1 MASIAPAGSG
11 RQKRNVAS
19 MASSDAID
27 QGGEVAQSVD
37 RDSARMDEHASR
49 LVLNGVNWPCGLW
62 QTKTECGKH
71 ERSASAPG
79 FLRRCL
85 DQEERKLPRL
95 AIGGG
100 QGSGRHWDGAVWE
113 AQGLAEARWTS
124 KDNAAAGAAQ
134 SRSQRNLPVSALVMA
149 RSTFRSPV
157 VRRVRTRL
165 PVLGS
170 TARSFFFVLR
180 PFFAMIRVPVLTG
193 QAFPKSHARAPRDLY
208 RRFLGLLNLAE
219 RDRGIPVS

>member
-1 MASIAPAGSG
+1 MHPDQLDRAMVGQRPKAP
-11 RQKRNVAS
+11 RPR
-19 MASSDAID
+19 
-27 QGGEVAQSVD
+27 E
-37 RDSARMDEHASR
+37 RASR
-49 LVLNGVNWPCGLW
+49 TVSSQEPHPGTDRGGAPTWCACHFNLQLSAFPRPPHGRW
-62 QTKTECGKH
+62 Q
-71 ERSASAPG
+71 ASHARYRD
-79 FLRRCL
+79 LCIVARA
-85 DQEERKLPRL
+85 ERKVR
-95 AIGGG
+95 G

-193 QAFPKSHARAPRDLY
+193 QAFPKSHARALRDLY

>member
-1 MASIAPAGSG
+1 MRFVLGRLPAW
-11 RQKRNVAS
+11 
-19 MASSDAID
+19 ASSDAMD

-37 RDSARMDEHASR
+37 RDSARMDENASW

-85 DQEERKLPRL
+85 DQEERQLPRL

-124 KDNAAAGAAQ
+124 KDNAAQARRKA
-134 SRSQRNLPVSALVMA
+134 VSAQLA
-149 RSTFRSPV
+149 CECACYGAKHFSFAGCQTSSNALAGFGIDGA
-157 VRRVRTRL
+157 
-165 PVLGS
+165 VL
-170 TARSFFFVLR
+170 
-180 PFFAMIRVPVLTG
+180 
-193 QAFPKSHARAPRDLY
+193 LY
-208 RRFLGLLNLAE
+208 RFAAFLRHDPGSCAYRPSFSQISRE
-219 RDRGIPVS
+219 SAP

>member
-95 AIGGG
+95 AIGGALCRR
-100 QGSGRHWDGAVWE
+100 SRALRNDRVSRHGRF
-113 AQGLAEARWTS
+113 
-124 KDNAAAGAAQ
+124 
-134 SRSQRNLPVSALVMA
+134 P
-149 RSTFRSPV
+149 
-157 VRRVRTRL
+157 
-165 PVLGS
+165 LG
-170 TARSFFFVLR
+170 
-180 PFFAMIRVPVLTG
+180 
-193 QAFPKSHARAPRDLY
+193 HD
-208 RRFLGLLNLAE
+208 
-219 RDRGIPVS
+219 